1 MLASPK
7 TNSHTCCWFLH
18 PTNYSFFLC
27 VQRELYRYVNE
38 LMVPSEQL
46 SHYQPPSAE
55 DLCSHFAPDGQVS
68 LDPSK
73 VEWGSV

>member
-1 MLASPK
+1 M
-7 TNSHTCCWFLH
+7 
-18 PTNYSFFLC
+18 
-27 VQRELYRYVNE
+27 NE

-73 VEWGSV
+73 VEWGWLCVVVCWPSSD